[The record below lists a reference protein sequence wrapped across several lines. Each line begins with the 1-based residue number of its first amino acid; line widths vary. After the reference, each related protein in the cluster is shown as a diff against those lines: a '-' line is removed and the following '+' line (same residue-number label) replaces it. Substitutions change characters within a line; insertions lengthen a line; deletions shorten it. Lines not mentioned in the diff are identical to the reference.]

1 MALIMRKQ
9 QKLYQS
15 GLKSI
20 AKGGGLILGGSF
32 SRIVLTFLLNI
43 IIMRYISQSEFGFFS
58 ICIVVVNIMALL
70 SGLGFQRALPGYIS
84 CQHERILQSLEQY
97 CRFIQNPFLIK
108 YIFRPL
114 TIP

>member
-84 CQHERILQSLEQY
+84 CQIGMKEFCKAWSSTVASFRILSL
-97 CRFIQNPFLIK
+97 LS
-108 YIFRPL
+108 
-114 TIP
+114 TSIP